1 MKAKIKKE
9 KADKRITVRFTEEEF
24 KTVTEKADELGMKDS
39 SYIRDRVIN
48 GKERNIYAKRK
59 MCTALVTVNHCIDQ
73 LHDSVLSMDGD
84 SISKKELI
92 GLIEKM
98 RKECALK

>member
-1 MKAKIKKE
+1 MRAKTKKE
-9 KADKRITVRFTEEEF
+9 KADKRVTVRFTQEEF
-24 KTVTEKADELGMKDS
+24 EVVKGQADELGMKDS

-48 GKERNIYAKRK
+48 GKERNVYAKRK
-59 MCTALVTVNHCIDQ
+59 MCTTLVTVNHCIDQ

-84 SISKKELI
+84 SISKKDLI

-98 RKECALK
+98 RQECTMK